1 MAMFQQ
7 YQGGIAPIQGI
18 SEAGA
23 RIGQMNQQGFAD
35 LSKSLADGIAA
46 YNENSAKNDLANQK
60 IQMLGQDVANKIAM
74 YSQDPEIAQSGV
86 LQGLMQTAAT
96 LQDAPNKGLNQRIAL
111 VHEAETRLAGFG
123 QQLQEWSFLRGRA
136 IERGISEAL
145 NQYAGKVKSTEAVN
159 LDDPNF
165 SVNPNESI
173 VQQKDRVMK
182 YFGEIKKVNPKVQFN
197 DQEFWQRW
205 LAKAEQSTA
214 KAQDIDPRIISAQ
227 LEAINA
233 EKGITAQNRAAEGSL
248 PEGAFTEGGMLYQNK
263 DGLYDYQGT
272 PMQNTVKD
280 YEASMQKPSEA
291 PARQEKQ
298 YKQDVADALEFLG
311 VKKTKEGETK
321 DYGALTSTGDIN
333 KHLVAEN
340 KKGEMALNKNW
351 ENLKT
356 SVPVGDTYRYIKS
369 DATQLGTWDE
379 QAYQEAKKADELL
392 ERNVSYYQRR
402 APNENAFW
410 DSLAKKNQIAN
421 AVSASKDKRIESFA
435 KGDFGENGI
444 PTEALKLAERLGFKR
459 SDYGIG
465 YKGFGEML
473 PFGTGAVLAPAGYA
487 EATNELPSALK
498 DFFTRVKEGKFNP
511 ETGKVDT
518 GRPADAGK
526 NDFIK
531 PAKRQT
537 VEAMKPIWEQKGKTG
552 EVASAVNPAAKKASE
567 APKVPTI
574 GIGDVV
580 VGTYT
585 DERPL
590 TVSERKSQ
598 VQDFLT
604 QRFGAI
610 DPTDPTGKRR
620 IPVQGFEQFF
630 QKAVPESEI
639 QEYTTPSGIRLV
651 RMNGKWEQMK
661 MPEQRSIQDVRKE
674 MIGVYGQQTKDGR
687 LVPTEFLPKSGVYI
701 GGLYRGGDAEEGAF
715 RKEMTQLIDARRGV
729 KVLQAIND
737 RVGEFADFKA
747 SGRAKVEV
755 MNLKAALR
763 QDIIGVGTVS
773 NFEQQLIDEVIKD
786 PTSFFSMETRDRAI
800 LLALAERVD
809 RRIENL
815 SAAGGLTVQIRES
828 NQESGKYE
836 ELRMKYLKQKYGI

>member
-1 MAMFQQ
+1 MFQE
-7 YQGGIAPIQGI
+7 YKGGGIRPVTGVI
-18 SEAGA
+18 EAGA
-23 RIGQMNQQGFAD
+23 NIANIYQQGF
-35 LSKSLADGIAA
+35 SKLGEGLAKGIKT
-46 YNENSAKNDLANQK
+46 YNDNSAKSEMANQK
-60 IQMLGQDVANKIAM
+60 IQSLSQDVANKIAM

-86 LQGLMQTAAT
+86 LEGLMQTAAT
-96 LQDAPNKGLNQRIAL
+96 LQDAPTKGLNQRIGL

-123 QQLQEWSFLRGRA
+123 NQLQEWSFLRGRA
-136 IERGISEAL
+136 IERGISDAL

-165 SVNPNESI
+165 NINPNESI

-182 YFGEIKKVNPKVQFN
+182 YYGEIKKVNPKVQFN

-205 LAKAEQSTA
+205 LAKAEQTTA

-233 EKGITAQNRAAEGSL
+233 EKGITAQNRAAEGNL
-248 PEGAFTEGGMLYQNK
+248 PEGAFQEGGMMYQDK
-263 DGLYDYQGT
+263 GGVYDYQGT
-272 PMQNTVKD
+272 PMQNTLKD

-298 YKQDVADALEFLG
+298 YKSDVADALEFLG
-311 VKKTKEGETK
+311 INKTKETETK
-321 DYGALTSTGDIN
+321 DYGALTSTGGIN

-340 KKGEMALNKNW
+340 KKGEMTLNKNW
-351 ENLKT
+351 QNLKT
-356 SVPVGDTYRYIKS
+356 SVPVGDTYRYIRN
-369 DATQLGTWDE
+369 DANQLGTWDE
-379 QAYQEAKKADELL
+379 QAYQEAKQADELL
-392 ERNVSYYQRR
+392 ERNVSYYQRK

-410 DSLAKKNQIAN
+410 ESLIKNNKIAN
-421 AVSASKDKRIESFA
+421 SVSASKDKRIESFA

-444 PTEALKLAERLGFKR
+444 PTEALKLAERLGFQR

-473 PFGTGAVLAPAGYA
+473 PFGTGAVLAPAGYG
-487 EATNELPSALK
+487 EATNELPSALR
-498 DFFTRVKEGKFNP
+498 DFFTRVKEGKFDP
-511 ETGKVDT
+511 KTGKVDT

-531 PAKRQT
+531 PARTQT

-552 EVASAVNPAAKKASE
+552 EVSSSANPAAKKASTI
-567 APKVPTI
+567 PQVPSI
-574 GIGDVV
+574 GLGDVV
-580 VGTYT
+580 VGTYD
-585 DERPL
+585 DERNL
-590 TVSERKSQ
+590 SVTERKSK

-610 DPTDPTGKRR
+610 DPTDPTGKRK

-639 QEYTTPSGIRLV
+639 QEYTTPSGIRLM

-661 MPEQRSIQDVRKE
+661 MPEQKSLQDIRKE
-674 MIGVYGQQTKDGR
+674 MIGVYGQQGRDGR
-687 LVPTEFLPKSGVYI
+687 LVPTEFLPNSGIYL
-701 GGLYRGGDAEEGAF
+701 GGLYRGGDAEE
-715 RKEMTQLIDARRGV
+715 KEYKTEMIRLTDARRGV
-729 KVLQAIND
+729 KVLQEIND

-763 QDIIGVGTVS
+763 TDIIGVGTVS
-773 NFEQQLIDEVIKD
+773 NFEQALIDEVIKD
-786 PTSFFSMETRDRAI
+786 PTSFFSMEVRDRAI

-809 RRIENL
+809 RRIRNL
-815 SAAGGLTVQIRES
+815 SAAGGLTVQIRDS
-828 NQESGKYE
+828 NEEANKYDS
-836 ELRMKYLKQKYGI
+836 LRQRYLKEKYGI

>member
-1 MAMFQQ
+1 M
-7 YQGGIAPIQGI
+7 
-18 SEAGA
+18 
-23 RIGQMNQQGFAD
+23 
-35 LSKSLADGIAA
+35 
-46 YNENSAKNDLANQK
+46 
-60 IQMLGQDVANKIAM
+60 
-74 YSQDPEIAQSGV
+74 
-86 LQGLMQTAAT
+86 
-96 LQDAPNKGLNQRIAL
+96 
-111 VHEAETRLAGFG
+111 
-123 QQLQEWSFLRGRA
+123 QEWSFLRGRA

-145 NQYAGKVKSTEAVN
+145 NQYSGKVKSTAAVN
-159 LDDPNF
+159 LEDPNF

-182 YFGEIKKVNPKVQFN
+182 FFGEIKKVNPNVQFN

-205 LAKAEQSTA
+205 LAKAEQTTS

-233 EKGITAQNRAAEGSL
+233 EKGITAQNRLAEGNL
-248 PEGAFTEGGMLYQNK
+248 PEGAFTEGGMLYQDK
-263 DGLYDYQGT
+263 DGVSDYEGT

-298 YKQDVADALEFLG
+298 YKKDVADALEFLG
-311 VKKTKEGETK
+311 VKKTKESETK

-379 QAYQEAKKADELL
+379 KAYEEAKKADELL
-392 ERNVSYYQRR
+392 ERNVSYYQRK

-410 DSLAKKNQIAN
+410 DSLAKKNQVAN

-444 PTEALKLAERLGFKR
+444 PTEALKLAERLGFQR
-459 SDYGIG
+459 SDYGVG
-465 YKGFGEML
+465 YKGFGEIL
-473 PFGTGAVLAPAGYA
+473 PFGTGAVLAPIGYG
-487 EATNELPSALK
+487 EATDELPSALK
-498 DFFTRVKEGKFNP
+498 DFFTRVKEGKFDP

-552 EVASAVNPAAKKASE
+552 EVASSVNPASKKAS
-567 APKVPTI
+567 ATPQVPSI
-574 GIGDVV
+574 GLGEMV
-580 VGTYT
+580 VGTI
-585 DERPL
+585 DRERNL
-590 TVSERKSQ
+590 SVKERKSQ

-610 DPTDPTGKRR
+610 DPTDPTGKRK

-639 QEYTTPSGIRLV
+639 QEYETDSGIRLI

-661 MPEQRSIQDVRKE
+661 MPEARTLQDIRKE
-674 MIGVYGQQTKDGR
+674 SVGVYGQQTRDGR
-687 LVPTEFLPKSGVYI
+687 LVPTEFLPNSGIMI
-701 GGLYRGGDAEEGAF
+701 GGLFKGTDAAESKF
-715 RKEMTQLIDARRGV
+715 SDEMTQLVDARRSIRR
-729 KVLQAIND
+729 LQEIND
-737 RVGEFADFKA
+737 KTGEFASFKL
-747 SGRAKVEV
+747 SGEAEVEV

-763 QDIIGVGTVS
+763 TDIIGVGTVS
-773 NFEQQLIDEVIKD
+773 NFEQALIDKVIKN
-786 PTSFFSMETRDRAI
+786 PTDFFSMESRDRAI
-800 LLALAERVD
+800 LLALANRID
-809 RRIENL
+809 RRIRNYG
-815 SAAGGLTVQIRES
+815 AAKGLTVQIRDTDS
-828 NQESGKYE
+828 ESGRYE
-836 ELRMKYLKQKYGI
+836 ALRQKYLKEKYGI